1 MKPTARH
8 QYFLRGIRVSL
19 SGTKQKFNIFN
30 LHQLF
35 NKLIDFLRYY
45 KFKNEQNMKC
55 SVCLHLAILL
65 CFGLTASAQKND
77 LPGNIN
83 NGTFNPSTL
92 LWYSEPAKKWEDA
105 LPVGNGRLGAM
116 VFGNNAEERIQLNE
130 ETYWS
135 GGPYSTVV
143 KGGYKVLPEIQKLVF
158 EEKYLA
164 AHNLFGRNLMGYPVE
179 QMKYQCLANLH
190 LFFKNQESISRYK
203 RWLDLESGISGVSY
217 MANGI
222 TYQREVFASAPDQ
235 VIIVRI
241 TADKP
246 GSISFTANLRG
257 ERNQTH
263 SNYATDYFKMDPYG
277 NDGLIL
283 TGKSADYMGVEGKIK
298 YDARIKAV
306 IEGGTIKTDD
316 VNLVIENANAVT
328 IYFAA
333 ATNFVN
339 YKDVS
344 ADQHQRVNDYFK
356 AIENKNYKTILD
368 SAMADYKKYFSRVS
382 LQLPNTANSFL
393 PTPERVKKIQTE
405 SDPSMA
411 ALSYQFGRYLMIGSS
426 RPGTEPANLQG
437 IWNDNMNPAWDSK
450 YTTNINTQMNYWP
463 VESGNL
469 SECAE
474 PLVRLIKEITDQGTQ
489 VAREHYGAKGWVL
502 HQNTDIWRV
511 AAPMDGPTW
520 GTFTVGGAWLCTH
533 LWEHYQYTMDNNFLK
548 ETYPLIEG
556 SVQFFMDFL
565 VPHPNGKWLVTNP
578 STSPENFPDGG
589 GNKPYF
595 DEVTAGFREG
605 TTICAGSS
613 IDMQILYDLFGYYIE
628 ASKVLGKE
636 GTFIQQVKSA
646 REKLVPPQIG
656 KDGSLQEWAD
666 DWKSLE
672 KNHRHFSHM
681 YGLYPGKV
689 LYEKRTPALMEA
701 CKKVLEERGDG
712 ATGWSRAW
720 KMALWARLG
729 DGNRAN
735 KIYKGYLKEQ
745 CTVSLFALC
754 GKAMQVDGSFGVT
767 AAVTE
772 MLMQSH
778 DGFIKLLPALPD
790 EWRDGEFKGLCARGG
805 FELDFIWKNKMVKK
819 LSILSKAGTDCNIE
833 FKPGMKLSRNGKKIA
848 FKKLANSII
857 EFKTIPGVVYQV
869 DYTPDHL

>member
-1 MKPTARH
+1 MKYRNLLLLFCHLFFSFILCA
-8 QYFLRGIRVSL
+8 QQS
-19 SGTKQKFNIFN
+19 NIPD
-30 LHQLF
+30 
-35 NKLIDFLRYY
+35 KIDG
-45 KFKNEQNMKC
+45 K
-55 SVCLHLAILL
+55 
-65 CFGLTASAQKND
+65 
-77 LPGNIN
+77 
-83 NGTFNPSTL
+83 TFNPSAL
-92 LWYSEPAKKWEDA
+92 LWYAAPAQKWDET

-116 VFGNNAEERIQLNE
+116 VFGKNGEERIQLNE

-179 QMKYQCLANLH
+179 QQKYQCLANLH
-190 LFFKNQESISRYK
+190 LFFKNQDSVTDYK
-203 RWLDLESGISGVSY
+203 RWLDLEKGISGVAYQS
-217 MANGI
+217 NGI
-222 TYQREVFASAPDQ
+222 SFQREIFASAPDQ
-235 VIIVRI
+235 VIVVRI
-241 TADKP
+241 TADKS
-246 GSISFTANLRG
+246 GSLSFTANLRG

-263 SNYATDYFKMDPYG
+263 SNYATDYFRMDPYG
-277 NDGLIL
+277 NDGLVL
-283 TGKSADYMGVEGKIK
+283 TGKSADYMGVEGKVK
-298 YDARIKAV
+298 YEARIKAV
-306 IEGGTIKTDD
+306 PEGGTMKTNGVD
-316 VNLVIENANAVT
+316 LIIENANAVT
-328 IYFAA
+328 LYFAA

-344 ADQHQRVNDYFK
+344 ADQHQRVDDYLK
-356 AIENKNYKTILD
+356 GIENKLYNNIFE
-368 SAMADYKKYFSRVS
+368 SAVADHKKYFSRVS
-382 LQLPNTANSFL
+382 LQLPNTENSFL
-393 PTPERVKKIQTE
+393 PTTERMKKIQSE
-405 SDPSMA
+405 PDPSMA
-411 ALSYQFGRYLMIGSS
+411 ALNYQFGRYLMIASS

-437 IWNDNMNPAWDSK
+437 IWNDNMNPSWDSK
-450 YTTNINTQMNYWP
+450 YTTNINTEMNYWP

-474 PLVRLIKEITDQGTQ
+474 PLVRLIKEITDQGSQ
-489 VAREHYGAKGWVL
+489 VAKEHYGARGWVL

-533 LWEHYQYTMDNNFLK
+533 LWEHFQYTMDKNFLK
-548 ETYPLIEG
+548 EAYPLMEG

-605 TTICAGSS
+605 TTICAGSA
-613 IDMQILYDLFGYYIE
+613 IDMEILYDLFGYYIE
-628 ASKVLGKE
+628 AAKVLGKDDS
-636 GTFIQQVKSA
+636 FIQQVKIA

-672 KNHRHFSHM
+672 EHHRHFSHM

-689 LYEKRTPALMEA
+689 LYEKRTPALIEA
-701 CKKVLEERGDG
+701 YKKVLEERGD
-712 ATGWSRAW
+712 ASTGFSRAW

-729 DGNRAN
+729 DGNRSN

-745 CTVSLFALC
+745 SCTSLFALC
-754 GKAMQVDGSFGVT
+754 GRSLQVDGSFGVT
-767 AAVTE
+767 AAITE

-778 DGFIKLLPALPD
+778 DGLIKLLPALPD
-790 EWRDGEFKGLCARGG
+790 EWSDGEFKGVCARGA
-805 FELDFIWKNKMVKK
+805 FELDYTWKNKTVTQLK
-819 LSILSKAGTDCNIE
+819 ILSKAGQVCRIE
-833 FKPGMKLSRNGKKIA
+833 FKPGLNISSNGKKIA
-848 FKKLANSII
+848 FKKLANGPI
-857 EFKTIPGVVYQV
+857 EFNTVKGVVYLVQ
-869 DYTPDHL
+869 

>member
-1 MKPTARH
+1 MIGRH
-8 QYFLRGIRVSL
+8 VLLL
-19 SGTKQKFNIFN
+19 SSSFFFSVIMWAQQSNIPDKIGSKF
-30 LHQLF
+30 
-35 NKLIDFLRYY
+35 
-45 KFKNEQNMKC
+45 
-55 SVCLHLAILL
+55 
-65 CFGLTASAQKND
+65 
-77 LPGNIN
+77 
-83 NGTFNPSTL
+83 FNPSTL
-92 LWYSEPAKKWEDA
+92 LWYNTPAQKWDEA

-116 VFGNNAEERIQLNE
+116 VFGKNGEEHIQLNE

-164 AHNLFGRNLMGYPVE
+164 AHNLFGRNTMGYPVE
-179 QMKYQCLANLH
+179 QMKYQCLANMH
-190 LFFKNQESISRYK
+190 LFFKNQDSITDYK
-203 RWLDLESGISGVSY
+203 RWLDLETGITGVTYIS
-217 MANGI
+217 NGI
-222 TYQREVFASAPDQ
+222 TYQREVLASVPDQ
-235 VIIVRI
+235 VIVVRI

-257 ERNQTH
+257 ERNQVH

-283 TGKSADYMGVEGKIK
+283 AGKSADYMGVEGKLR
-298 YDARIKAV
+298 YEARIKAMP
-306 IEGGTIKTDD
+306 EGGTMKTDD
-316 VNLVIENANAVT
+316 VNLIIENANSVT
-328 IYFAA
+328 LYFAA

-344 ADQHQRVNDYFK
+344 ADQHQRVTNYFK
-356 AIENKNYKTILD
+356 AIENKNYSSILT
-368 SAMADYKKYFSRVS
+368 SAITDHKKYFDRVS
-382 LQLPNTANSFL
+382 LQLSNTVNSYL

-405 SDPSMA
+405 PDPSMA

-426 RPGTEPANLQG
+426 RPGTQPANLQG
-437 IWNDNMNPAWDSK
+437 IWNDNMNPSWDSK
-450 YTTNINTQMNYWP
+450 YTTNINTEMNYWP

-474 PLVRLIKEITDQGTQ
+474 PLVQMIKELTDQGSQ
-489 VAREHYGAKGWVL
+489 VAKEHYGARGWVF

-533 LWEHYQYTMDNNFLK
+533 IWEHYQYTRDKNFLK
-548 ETYPLIEG
+548 ETFPLIEG
-556 SVQFFMDFL
+556 SVQFFIDFL

-628 ASKVLGKE
+628 AAKVLGKE
-636 GTFIQQVKSA
+636 DAFVQQVKTA

-656 KDGSLQEWAD
+656 RDGSLQEWAD

-689 LYEKRTPALMEA
+689 LFEKRTPALIESY
-701 CKKVLEERGDG
+701 KKVLEERGD
-712 ATGWSRAW
+712 ASTGFSRAW
-720 KMALWARLG
+720 KMALWARLN

-745 CTVSLFALC
+745 SCTSMFALC
-754 GKAMQVDGSFGVT
+754 GKSLQVDGNFGVT

-790 EWRDGEFKGLCARGG
+790 EWNEGEFKGVCARGA
-805 FELDFIWKNKMVKK
+805 FELNFAWKNKTVTR
-819 LSILSKAGTDCNIE
+819 LTILSKEGAVCRIE
-833 FKPGMKLSRNGKKIA
+833 YKLGFKIMNNEKKVKFIKLPNGQAEFQTIKGMA
-848 FKKLANSII
+848 
-857 EFKTIPGVVYQV
+857 YQV
-869 DYTPDHL
+869 YGL

>member
-1 MKPTARH
+1 MKRWVFIYITIIVQSANLLLA
-8 QYFLRGIRVSL
+8 Q
-19 SGTKQKFNIFN
+19 TKDITEK
-30 LHQLF
+30 
-35 NKLIDFLRYY
+35 
-45 KFKNEQNMKC
+45 
-55 SVCLHLAILL
+55 
-65 CFGLTASAQKND
+65 
-77 LPGNIN
+77 IN
-83 NGTFNPSTL
+83 NRAFNPSTI
-92 LWYSEPAKKWEDA
+92 LWNDTPAQKWEDA

-116 VFGNNAEERIQLNE
+116 VFGKNKEERIQLNE

-190 LFFKNQESISRYK
+190 LFFKNQDSITNYK
-203 RWLDLESGISGVSY
+203 RWLDLETGISGVSY
-217 MANGI
+217 NSNGI

-235 VIIVRI
+235 VIVVRI

-263 SNYATDYFKMDPYG
+263 SNYATDYFRMDPYG

-283 TGKSADYMGVEGKIK
+283 TGKSADYMGVEGKMK
-298 YDARIKAV
+298 YEARIKA
-306 IEGGTIKTDD
+306 IPEGGTMKTNEVD
-316 VNLVIENANAVT
+316 LIIENANTVT
-328 IYFAA
+328 LYFAA

-344 ADQHQRVNDYFK
+344 ADQHQRMDAYLNGI
-356 AIENKNYKTILD
+356 ANKSYSIILESSVTD
-368 SAMADYKKYFSRVS
+368 HKKYFSRVS
-382 LQLPNTANSFL
+382 LDLPNSENSFL
-393 PTPERVKKIQTE
+393 PTTERVKKIQTE
-405 SDPSMA
+405 PDPSMT

-426 RPGTEPANLQG
+426 RPGTQPANLQG
-437 IWNDNMNPAWDSK
+437 IWNDNMNPSWDSK
-450 YTTNINTQMNYWP
+450 YTTNINTEMNYWP

-474 PLVRLIKEITDQGTQ
+474 PLVKMIKELTDQGSQ
-489 VAREHYGAKGWVL
+489 IAKEHYGARGWVF

-533 LWEHYQYTMDNNFLK
+533 IWEHYQYTMDKDFLK

-613 IDMQILYDLFGYYIE
+613 IDMQILYDLFGYFIE

-636 GTFIQQVKSA
+636 DLFVQQVKTA

-689 LYEKRTPALMEA
+689 LYEKRTPAFIEA
-701 CKKVLEERGDG
+701 YKKVLEERGD
-712 ATGWSRAW
+712 ASTGFSRAW
-720 KMALWARLG
+720 KMALWARLN

-745 CTVSLFALC
+745 SCTSLFALC
-754 GKAMQVDGSFGVT
+754 GRSLQVDGNFGVT

-790 EWRDGEFKGLCARGG
+790 EWSEGEFKGVCARGA
-805 FELDFIWKNKMVKK
+805 FELDFQWQNKKITALK
-819 LSILSKAGTDCNIE
+819 ILSKAGEVCRIE
-833 FKPGMKLSRNGKKIA
+833 TNPNVKITNNSKNVY
-848 FKKLANSII
+848 FKKLPGGII
-857 EFKTIPGVVYQV
+857 EFKTVKGENYQV
-869 DYTPDHL
+869 K

>member
-1 MKPTARH
+1 MALYGKTFITAV
-8 QYFLRGIRVSL
+8 YFLFATSL
-19 SGTKQKFNIFN
+19 FAQQADINSLI
-30 LHQLF
+30 
-35 NKLIDFLRYY
+35 NK
-45 KFKNEQNMKC
+45 
-55 SVCLHLAILL
+55 
-65 CFGLTASAQKND
+65 
-77 LPGNIN
+77 GN
-83 NGTFNPSTL
+83 FNPSTL
-92 LWYSEPAKKWEDA
+92 MWYTAPAKKWDEA

-116 VFGNNAEERIQLNE
+116 VFGKNGEERIQLNE

-143 KGGYKVLPEIQKLVF
+143 KGGHKVLPEIQKKVF

-164 AHNLFGRNLMGYPVE
+164 AHNLFGRHLMGYPVE

-190 LFFKNQESISRYK
+190 LFFKNQDSVTDYK
-203 RWLDLESGISGVSY
+203 RWLDMETGISGVSFQS
-217 MANGI
+217 NGVN
-222 TYQREVFASAPDQ
+222 YKREVFASAPDQ
-235 VIIVRI
+235 VIVVRI

-246 GSISFTANLRG
+246 NSISFTANLRG
-257 ERNQTH
+257 ERNQVH
-263 SNYATDYFKMDPYG
+263 SNYATDYFRMDPYG

-283 TGKSADYMGVEGKIK
+283 TGKSADYMSVEGKMR
-298 YDARIKAV
+298 YEARIKALPD
-306 IEGGTIKTDD
+306 GGTMKTDD
-316 VNLVIENANAVT
+316 VNLIIENANSVT
-328 IYFAA
+328 LFFAA

-344 ADQHQRVNDYFK
+344 ADQHQRVTNYFK
-356 AIENKNYKTILD
+356 AIENKNYNGILT
-368 SAMADYKKYFSRVS
+368 AAIADYKKYFDRVS
-382 LQLPNTANSFL
+382 LQLANTKNSFL

-405 SDPSMA
+405 PDPSMA
-411 ALSYQFGRYLMIGSS
+411 GLSYQFGRYLMIGSS

-437 IWNDNMNPAWDSK
+437 IWNDNMNPSWDSK
-450 YTTNINTQMNYWP
+450 YTTNINTEMNYWP

-474 PLVRLIKEITDQGTQ
+474 PLVRMIRELTDQGTQ
-489 VAREHYGAKGWVL
+489 VAREHYGARGWVF

-533 LWEHYQYTMDNNFLK
+533 IWEHYQYTMDKDFLK

-613 IDMQILYDLFGYYIE
+613 IDMQILYDLFGYFIE
-628 ASKVLGKE
+628 AAKVLGKNDA
-636 GTFIQQVKSA
+636 FIQQVKAA

-689 LYEKRTPALMEA
+689 LYEKRTPALIESY
-701 CKKVLEERGDG
+701 KKVLEERGD
-712 ATGWSRAW
+712 ASTGFSRAW
-720 KMALWARLG
+720 KMALWARLN

-735 KIYKGYLKEQ
+735 KIYKGLLKEQ
-745 CTVSLFALC
+745 TCTSMFALC
-754 GKAMQVDGSFGVT
+754 GRSLQVDGSFGTT

-790 EWRDGEFKGLCARGG
+790 EWGDGEFKGLCTRGG
-805 FELDFIWKNKMVKK
+805 FELDFAWKNKTVTK
-819 LSILSKAGTDCNIE
+819 LHILSKAGEVCRIE
-833 FKPGMKLSRNGKKIA
+833 FKPDMKISSNGKKITY
-848 FKKLANSII
+848 KKLPDNKI
-857 EFKTIPGVVYQV
+857 EFTTTKGALYLVEQP
-869 DYTPDHL
+869 

>member
-1 MKPTARH
+1 MK
-8 QYFLRGIRVSL
+8 YCKFLFLIIELFLTSSLPAQQTGIPE
-19 SGTKQKFNIFN
+19 K
-30 LHQLF
+30 
-35 NKLIDFLRYY
+35 
-45 KFKNEQNMKC
+45 
-55 SVCLHLAILL
+55 
-65 CFGLTASAQKND
+65 
-77 LPGNIN
+77 IN
-83 NGTFNPSTL
+83 AKAFNPGSL
-92 LWYSEPAKKWEDA
+92 LWYSSPAKIWEEA

-116 VFGNNAEERIQLNE
+116 FFGKNGEERIQLNE

-143 KGGYKVLPEIQKLVF
+143 KDGYKVLPEIQKLVF
-158 EEKYLA
+158 EEKYLT

-179 QMKYQCLANLH
+179 QQKYQALANLH
-190 LFFKNQESISRYK
+190 LFFKNQDSVINYK
-203 RWLDLESGISGVSY
+203 RWLDLENGISGVSY
-217 MANGI
+217 SSNGI

-235 VIIVRI
+235 VIVVRI

-306 IEGGTIKTDD
+306 TDGGTTKTDD

-333 ATNFVN
+333 ATNFVS

-344 ADQHQRVNDYFK
+344 ADQHQRVNNYFK
-356 AIENKNYKTILD
+356 AIENKNYNTVLD
-368 SAMADYKKYFSRVS
+368 AAVTDYKKYFSRVS

-405 SDPSMA
+405 PDPSMA

-628 ASKVLGKE
+628 ASKILGKDDAF
-636 GTFIQQVKSA
+636 TQSVKIA
-646 REKLVPPQIG
+646 RGKLVPPQIG

-689 LYEKRTPALMEA
+689 LYEKRTPALIEA
-701 CKKVLEERGDG
+701 YKKVLEERGDG

-729 DGNRAN
+729 NGNRAN

-745 CTVSLFALC
+745 CCNSLFALC
-754 GKAMQVDGSFGVT
+754 GKSMQVDGSFGVT

-772 MLMQSH
+772 MLMQSQ

-790 EWRDGEFKGLCARGG
+790 EWSEGAFKGLCARGG
-805 FELDFIWKNKMVKK
+805 FELDFTWKNKTVTQLK
-819 LSILSKAGTDCNIE
+819 ILSKAGADCKIE
-833 FKPGMKLSRNGKKIA
+833 FKPGMKISNNGKKVV
-848 FKKLANSII
+848 FNKLANGLI
-857 EFKTIPGVVYQV
+857 EFNTVKGAVYLV
-869 DYTPDHL
+869 N

>member
-1 MKPTARH
+1 MKYRLLIYIT
-8 QYFLRGIRVSL
+8 L
-19 SGTKQKFNIFN
+19 IFPFSTSI
-30 LHQLF
+30 LAQL
-35 NKLIDFLRYY
+35 NNVPEK
-45 KFKNEQNMKC
+45 
-55 SVCLHLAILL
+55 
-65 CFGLTASAQKND
+65 
-77 LPGNIN
+77 IN
-83 NGTFNPSTL
+83 NNTFNPSTL
-92 LWYSEPAKKWEDA
+92 SWYDAPAKKWEEA
-105 LPVGNGRLGAM
+105 LPVGNGRIGAM
-116 VFGNNAEERIQLNE
+116 VFGKNGEERIQLNE

-158 EEKYLA
+158 EEKYLD

-190 LFFKNQESISRYK
+190 LFFKKQDSVTNYK
-203 RWLDLESGISGVSY
+203 RWLDLETGISGVSY
-217 MANGI
+217 SINNI

-235 VIIVRI
+235 VIVVRI

-263 SNYATDYFKMDPYG
+263 SNYATDYFRMDPYD
-277 NDGLIL
+277 NDGLVI
-283 TGKSADYMGVEGKIK
+283 TGKSTDYLGVAGKMR
-298 YDARIKAV
+298 YEARLKAV
-306 IEGGTIKTDD
+306 PEGGTMKTNGVD
-316 VNLVIENANAVT
+316 LIIENANAVT
-328 IYFAA
+328 LYFAA

-344 ADQHQRVNDYFK
+344 ADQHKRVDEYFK
-356 AIENKNYKTILD
+356 CIENKNFNAILE
-368 SAMADYKKYFSRVS
+368 SAVTDHKKYFSRVF

-405 SDPSMA
+405 PDPSMA

-437 IWNDNMNPAWDSK
+437 IWNDNMNPNWDSK
-450 YTTNINTQMNYWP
+450 YTTNINTEMNYWP

-469 SECAE
+469 SECAD
-474 PLVRLIKEITDQGTQ
+474 PLIRMIRELTDQGSQ
-489 VAREHYGAKGWVL
+489 VAKEHYGARGWVF

-533 LWEHYQYTMDNNFLK
+533 LWEHYQYTMDKNFLK
-548 ETYPLIEG
+548 EAFTLMEG

-628 ASKVLGKE
+628 AANVLEKNDA
-636 GTFIQQVKSA
+636 FVQNVKTA

-656 KDGSLQEWAD
+656 RDGSLQEWAD

-689 LYEKRTPALMEA
+689 LYEKRTPELIESY
-701 CKKVLEERGDG
+701 KKVLEERGDG
-712 ATGWSRAW
+712 STGFSRAW
-720 KMALWARLG
+720 KMALWARMN

-735 KIYKGYLKEQ
+735 KIYKGYLKDQ
-745 CTVSLFALC
+745 TCTSLFALC
-754 GKAMQVDGSFGVT
+754 FRALQVDGNFGVT

-790 EWRDGEFKGLCARGG
+790 EWSEGNFKGVCARGA
-805 FELDFIWKNKMVKK
+805 FELDFSWKNKTITQLNV
-819 LSILSKAGTDCNIE
+819 LSKAGEVCRIE
-833 FKPGMKLSRNGKKIA
+833 FRPGMKISSNGKKVT
-848 FKKLANSII
+848 FKKLPDGLI
-857 EFKTIPGVVYQV
+857 EFKTIKGVTYEIE
-869 DYTPDHL
+869 

>member
-1 MKPTARH
+1 
-8 QYFLRGIRVSL
+8 
-19 SGTKQKFNIFN
+19 
-30 LHQLF
+30 
-35 NKLIDFLRYY
+35 
-45 KFKNEQNMKC
+45 
-55 SVCLHLAILL
+55 
-65 CFGLTASAQKND
+65 
-77 LPGNIN
+77 
-83 NGTFNPSTL
+83 
-92 LWYSEPAKKWEDA
+92 
-105 LPVGNGRLGAM
+105 
-116 VFGNNAEERIQLNE
+116 
-130 ETYWS
+130 
-135 GGPYSTVV
+135 
-143 KGGYKVLPEIQKLVF
+143 
-158 EEKYLA
+158 
-164 AHNLFGRNLMGYPVE
+164 
-179 QMKYQCLANLH
+179 
-190 LFFKNQESISRYK
+190 
-203 RWLDLESGISGVSY
+203 
-217 MANGI
+217 
-222 TYQREVFASAPDQ
+222 
-235 VIIVRI
+235 
-241 TADKP
+241 
-246 GSISFTANLRG
+246 
-257 ERNQTH
+257 
-263 SNYATDYFKMDPYG
+263 
-277 NDGLIL
+277 
-283 TGKSADYMGVEGKIK
+283 
-298 YDARIKAV
+298 
-306 IEGGTIKTDD
+306 
-316 VNLVIENANAVT
+316 
-328 IYFAA
+328 
-333 ATNFVN
+333 
-339 YKDVS
+339 
-344 ADQHQRVNDYFK
+344 
-356 AIENKNYKTILD
+356 
-368 SAMADYKKYFSRVS
+368 
-382 LQLPNTANSFL
+382 
-393 PTPERVKKIQTE
+393 
-405 SDPSMA
+405 MA

-533 LWEHYQYTMDNNFLK
+533 LWEHYQYTMDKKFLK

-628 ASKVLGKE
+628 ASKILGKDDAF
-636 GTFIQQVKSA
+636 TQSVKIA
-646 REKLVPPQIG
+646 RGKLVPPQIG

-689 LYEKRTPALMEA
+689 LYEKRTPALIEA
-701 CKKVLEERGDG
+701 YKKVLEERGDG

-729 DGNRAN
+729 NGNRAN

-745 CTVSLFALC
+745 CCNSLFALC
-754 GKAMQVDGSFGVT
+754 GKSMQVDGSFGVT

-772 MLMQSH
+772 MLMQSQ

-790 EWRDGEFKGLCARGG
+790 EWSEGAFKGLCARGG
-805 FELDFIWKNKMVKK
+805 FELDFAWKNKTVTQLK
-819 LSILSKAGTDCNIE
+819 IVSKAGADCKIE
-833 FKPGMKLSRNGKKIA
+833 FKPGMKISNNGKKVV
-848 FKKLANSII
+848 FNKLANGLI
-857 EFKTIPGVVYQV
+857 EFNTVKGAVYLV
-869 DYTPDHL
+869 N